1 MITRISLVA
10 AALLFAL
17 GCGRS
22 PDPTFYTLVAYGG
35 GQTYPAS
42 GLVVEVRRPNIAGYL
57 DRREIVQRV
66 AAQQL
71 DVASGALWAEP
82 LATMFERVLAS
93 DLAARLPQSQVVTGQ
108 AALASHADVTIDIDV
123 QRFEQNAGKLV
134 LEAQLGVR
142 DLAGAKPVLSRVVL
156 MAQPESD
163 SVEGHIAAMN
173 GLTGQLADRVAQAVA
188 TAAATPPP
196 SAATPPAATP
206 PSATA
211 SAPPPSAAAAA
222 PQPTAAP

>member
-1 MITRISLVA
+1 MSTLDKRILLAA
-10 AALLFAL
+10 AALLLAV

-35 GQTYPAS
+35 QQTYPAS

-93 DLAARLPQSQVVTGQ
+93 DLASRLPQSQVVTGQ
-108 AALASHADVTIDIDV
+108 AALATHADVAIDIDV
-123 QRFEQNAGKLV
+123 QRFEQDAGKLV

-142 DLAGAKPVLSRVVL
+142 SLGAAKPVLSRVVL
-156 MAQPESD
+156 TAQPESD
-163 SVEGHIAAMN
+163 SVEGHVAAMN

-188 TAAATPPP
+188 TANVAPPPPEAAVPQPPTAAATP
-196 SAATPPAATP
+196 
-206 PSATA
+206 
-211 SAPPPSAAAAA
+211 
-222 PQPTAAP
+222 

>member
-1 MITRISLVA
+1 MRMMRCLPFVTA
-10 AALLFAL
+10 AWLFAV

-108 AALASHADVTIDIDV
+108 AALATHADVAIDLDV
-123 QRFEQNAGKLV
+123 QRFEQDAGKLV

-142 DLAGAKPVLSRVVL
+142 SLGAAKPVLSRVVL
-156 MAQPESD
+156 AAQPDSD
-163 SVEGHIAAMN
+163 SVQGHVAAMN

-188 TAAATPPP
+188 TATAATV
-196 SAATPPAATP
+196 
-206 PSATA
+206 
-211 SAPPPSAAAAA
+211 PPPSAAATA
-222 PQPTAAP
+222 P

>member
-163 SVEGHIAAMN
+163 SVD
-173 GLTGQLADRVAQAVA
+173 TSPR
-188 TAAATPPP
+188 
-196 SAATPPAATP
+196 
-206 PSATA
+206 
-211 SAPPPSAAAAA
+211 
-222 PQPTAAP
+222 